1 MRRTI
6 LKLLGGGAIAAV
18 MLAAAAPSQAQTYP
32 DHAIRLISPYE
43 PGGGTDALAR
53 AIGAELEV
61 RLGQPVVIDNRP
73 GGGGTIGMAIAA
85 TSEPDGY
92 TIVMASPSPIVV
104 APHLQSDL
112 SYDPLV
118 DLAPIT
124 LISVVPSILAVHPS
138 VPVTTVQELID
149 YAKAHPGELTFG
161 SSGPGGSGHLAGEMF
176 KMMAGVDMLHIP
188 YTGTGPAT
196 QALIAGEV
204 DVLFGNMISLL
215 PQVEAGTVR
224 AIALSTPERS
234 PLVPDLPTVSET
246 VPGYAAGPW
255 YGLLAPGGTPPDIIA
270 KLNAEVVAIL
280 KSPEMSQRLSSE
292 GAEPS
297 GNTPEEFAAFLREE
311 TDRWGK
317 VVAEAGI
324 TAD

>member
-1 MRRTI
+1 MTRTI
-6 LKLLGGGAIAAV
+6 LKLLGGGAVAAM
-18 MLAAAAPSQAQTYP
+18 MLAAATPSQAQTYP

-53 AIGAELEV
+53 SIGAELEV

-85 TSEPDGY
+85 DAEPDGY

-176 KMMAGVDMLHIP
+176 KTMAGVDMLHIP

-196 QALIAGEV
+196 QALIAGEI

-270 KLNAEVVAIL
+270 KLNAEVAAIL
-280 KSPEMSQRLSSE
+280 QSPEISQRLTSE

-297 GNTPEEFAAFLREE
+297 GNSPEAFAAFLKEE
-311 TDRWGK
+311 SDRWGK
-317 VVAEAGI
+317 VVREAGI
-324 TAD
+324 TVD

>member
-1 MRRTI
+1 
-6 LKLLGGGAIAAV
+6 
-18 MLAAAAPSQAQTYP
+18 
-32 DHAIRLISPYE
+32 
-43 PGGGTDALAR
+43 
-53 AIGAELEV
+53 
-61 RLGQPVVIDNRP
+61 
-73 GGGGTIGMAIAA
+73 
-85 TSEPDGY
+85 
-92 TIVMASPSPIVV
+92 V

-176 KMMAGVDMLHIP
+176 KTMAGVDMLHIP